1 MSKTFV
7 GFVGTPLL
15 CFLDCLFQSNINM
28 VGVYLRNPRN
38 GQPDPFNTGNKKI
51 TSPKTPYTICFYMS
65 KALPCCQVY

>member
-1 MSKTFV
+1 MSMTFV

-15 CFLDCLFQSNINM
+15 CFLDFFQLTINM

-38 GQPDPFNTGNKKI
+38 GPTDPFNTGNKKI
-51 TSPKTPYTICFYMS
+51 SSPKTPYTICFYMS